1 MSAEEDDLKNAMFTE
16 AMELF
21 DGMVAAKNLRFPINE
36 HQAKLMY
43 LHAYVKGAAAATAPK
58 IVIQ

>member
-1 MSAEEDDLKNAMFTE
+1 MITEEDDLKDVMFAE

-21 DGMVAAKNLRFPINE
+21 DGMVKTKNLRFPINE

-43 LHAYVKGAAAATAPK
+43 LRAYVKGAATAVVPK

>member
-1 MSAEEDDLKNAMFTE
+1 MSAEEDDLKNAMFTD

-21 DGMVAAKNLRFPINE
+21 DEMVKSNNLRFPINE
-36 HQAKLMY
+36 HQAKLTY
-43 LHAYVKGAAAATAPK
+43 LHGYVKGAAAATAPK